1 MKIAVCIK
9 QVPMASDVKTDPV
22 TKQLIREGI
31 ESVMNPFDYYALE
44 SAIRIREENG
54 AEVIALS
61 MGPPK
66 AEAVLREAVAMGAD
80 RAVLLSDR
88 RFSGSDTWATS
99 YILKQALLKIGGVD
113 LVICGK
119 QALDGDTAQIAPG
132 IAAQLNCVQAT
143 GVGEISLSGSGLV
156 VKRLKDRG
164 YDRLRL
170 SLPAVLAVNKGV
182 NVPRVPSL
190 KGYLKAA
197 EAQLTVWNADDIGAD
212 YSLIGLNGSPTR
224 VVSTEM
230 VQLRRRDTKIFTG
243 TAGDAGRY
251 LMSVLS
257 LKGVL

>member
-119 QALDGDTAQIAPG
+119 
-132 IAAQLNCVQAT
+132 
-143 GVGEISLSGSGLV
+143 
-156 VKRLKDRG
+156 
-164 YDRLRL
+164 
-170 SLPAVLAVNKGV
+170 
-182 NVPRVPSL
+182 
-190 KGYLKAA
+190 
-197 EAQLTVWNADDIGAD
+197 
-212 YSLIGLNGSPTR
+212 
-224 VVSTEM
+224 
-230 VQLRRRDTKIFTG
+230 
-243 TAGDAGRY
+243 
-251 LMSVLS
+251 
-257 LKGVL
+257 